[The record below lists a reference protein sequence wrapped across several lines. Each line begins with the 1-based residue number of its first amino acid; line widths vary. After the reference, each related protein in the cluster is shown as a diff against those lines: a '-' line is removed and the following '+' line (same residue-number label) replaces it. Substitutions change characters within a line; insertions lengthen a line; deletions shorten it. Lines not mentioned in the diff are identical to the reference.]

1 MPKCDFIKSEFTLR
15 HECSPLNLLH
25 ILRTPFPKN
34 NSGRLLLKSK
44 SEKSN
49 CDVMRHFM
57 ISFLEKLK
65 QKYKNFSLL
74 QKNILSAKKINNHP
88 SFSHFWLCRRPLVT
102 YHMSTLLFLSLRF
115 QSFRYNLAP
124 LFILSSVIFEIFVSN
139 CEKLIS
145 PFLVDKCNVISSVIT
160 EAQSFT
166 SNLTYA
172 DDIKAS

>member
-1 MPKCDFIKSEFTLR
+1 MPKCDFIKSEFTLP

-74 QKNILSAKKINNHP
+74 QKNILSAKKN
-88 SFSHFWLCRRPLVT
+88 
-102 YHMSTLLFLSLRF
+102 
-115 QSFRYNLAP
+115 QQ
-124 LFILSSVIFEIFVSN
+124 
-139 CEKLIS
+139 S
-145 PFLVDKCNVISSVIT
+145 PFI
-160 EAQSFT
+160 
-166 SNLTYA
+166 
-172 DDIKAS
+172 

>member
-1 MPKCDFIKSEFTLR
+1 MQQIYRRTAMPKCDFIKSEFTLR

-74 QKNILSAKKINNHP
+74 QKNILSAKKNQQSPFIQ
-88 SFSHFWLCRRPLVT
+88 SFLAMQTPTCNLPYVNFIVPFAQILEFQVQF
-102 YHMSTLLFLSLRF
+102 STLI
-115 QSFRYNLAP
+115 Y
-124 LFILSSVIFEIFVSN
+124 
-139 CEKLIS
+139 
-145 PFLVDKCNVISSVIT
+145 T
-160 EAQSFT
+160 EFSYF
-166 SNLTYA
+166 
-172 DDIKAS
+172 